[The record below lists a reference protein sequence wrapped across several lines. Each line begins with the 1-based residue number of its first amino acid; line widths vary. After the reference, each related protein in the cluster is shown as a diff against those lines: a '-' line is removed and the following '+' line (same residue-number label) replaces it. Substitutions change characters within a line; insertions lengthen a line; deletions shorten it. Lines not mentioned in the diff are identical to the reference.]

1 MSFLTDLA
9 HCTKALES
17 NRNTLDNTLP
27 ALDWLLSQ
35 YEAGKVEYQDDAFM
49 AACINSGW
57 AKLDKYYALTSDT
70 PAYVGA
76 LVLHPAFKWQYVQ
89 EHWDEAWWQ
98 PSKLALENMWKE
110 RYMPTVPETLSNH
123 SPRPTQV
130 KTPSQPPNKFSEW
143 KHALYEKVPT
153 SQHMDEYTRYCEAL
167 PHHDFEDVRD
177 WWLAPEQQAIYP
189 NLSKMALNLLSIPA
203 MSAAPERLFSSC
215 KITVTDRR
223 NKLSV
228 KVIEALECLRSW
240 YQVERFDC
248 EDREEQSEE
257 GGGK

>member
-1 MSFLTDLA
+1 MTFLTDLA

-35 YEAGKVEYQDDAFM
+35 YEAGKAEHQDDPFM
-49 AACINSGW
+49 TTCINSGW
-57 AKLDKYYALTSDT
+57 AKLDKYYTLTSDT

-76 LVLHPAFKWQYVQ
+76 LVLHPAFKWQYIH
-89 EHWDEAWWQ
+89 EHWQEAWWQ
-98 PSKLALENMWKE
+98 PSKIALENMWKE
-110 RYMPTVPETLSNH
+110 RYMPIGPNALLSQPCSASH
-123 SPRPTQV
+123 PAQL
-130 KTPSQPPNKFSEW
+130 KAPSRPPNKFSEW
-143 KHALYEKVPT
+143 KHALYKKVPT
-153 SQHMDEYTRYCEAL
+153 SQHMDEYTRYCEAP

-215 KITVTDRR
+215 KITITDRR

-240 YQVERFDC
+240 YQVRRFDL
-248 EDREEQSEE
+248 EDVGE
-257 GGGK
+257 